1 MELGALAQILEEAPA
16 TFPVLLSVG
25 KKVESMEMSML
36 QDMQGK
42 VGSVIED
49 KIDSRLLSQYCI
61 SLFCAKEVS
70 IL

>member
-49 KIDSRLLSQYCI
+49 NCLSI
-61 SLFCAKEVS
+61 AFLFFV
-70 IL
+70 LRR

>member
-36 QDMQGK
+36 QDMQEW
-42 VGSVIED
+42 SD
-49 KIDSRLLSQYCI
+49 L
-61 SLFCAKEVS
+61 
-70 IL
+70 